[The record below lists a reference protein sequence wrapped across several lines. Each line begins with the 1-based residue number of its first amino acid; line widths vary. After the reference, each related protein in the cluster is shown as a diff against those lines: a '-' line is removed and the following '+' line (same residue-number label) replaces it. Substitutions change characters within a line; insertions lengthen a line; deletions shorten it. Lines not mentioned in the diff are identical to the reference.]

1 MAEINLNVNSEGDES
16 SNLRDLN
23 AKNLENQKNY
33 LEELKKQLVEDSK
46 GIQDLEDKVNTVLDK
61 NDELQQQNDNLT
73 SMIEGYENTFDQ
85 LDSRDTVIPN
95 FDRPINIPSSPGANG
110 DVVLQQRIENLSRT
124 IDSKEF
130 RNVNTQLDP
139 YFNNLKDK
147 ASKQQSPEEL
157 ARLLETEMNKQVAN
171 VVDVETSLYNSI
183 DLMTAQIEAKLD
195 RIAQASAK
203 SEQPP
208 EENPLFIQYTQ
219 FQEQLSNLRQHVSGY
234 IEESVDK
241 IKSSSEDYARTGYNE
256 GVEQRFIDQGLKE
269 QKRVEK
275 IVADFNK
282 DFDKYI
288 EEQKESIA
296 KQYAFDMAQS
306 YLNSDPNATSENA
319 KRIYKNAFNDFNDNV
334 PVTPHGLSDEEISAM
349 YTASGGN
356 VDASQYAPQ
365 IQTPEGFDQ
374 DKDYTGAPD
383 SNMSS
388 LQKPSSVGA
397 SKIPVHMIMSE
408 VTSAILD
415 PMMSLAIELRK
426 VVPPDLKNYATASSK
441 QRINPGDYV
450 NSGTDKAQAGAS
462 AIGKGAGSLIGGMI
476 GGLPGAFVGSKIG
489 ETAAELLP
497 FKEFGMM
504 VNYLYQIAEN
514 TSQQAMPFS
523 PELIQANVDR
533 QLAFLEENIAIGE
546 DAGAELA
553 SLNNSITNFQLE
565 FYREA
570 LEILRPMLPLMNFI
584 VNQLSLISKA
594 ISAGISGIL
603 GWMSGGWMN
612 GVKEFILNL
621 GNVNRPR
628 QSPGRKDF
636 MDQLDDNVPFL

>member
-1 MAEINLNVNSEGDES
+1 MAGEINLNVNSDGDDGDSFEVWA
-16 SNLRDLN
+16 LKN
-23 AKNLENQKNY
+23 AKKLGMELPTDAEDLKRLKELE
-33 LEELKKQLVEDSK
+33 SK
-46 GIQDLEDKVNTVLDK
+46 VDNVLDK
-61 NDELQQQNDNLT
+61 NEKLQEQNDNLT
-73 SMIEGYENTFDQ
+73 SMIEGYENTFNQ
-85 LDSRDTVIPN
+85 IDSSENLVPEFNRPTTTPN
-95 FDRPINIPSSPGANG
+95 SGRGSG

-139 YFNNLKDK
+139 YFENLKDK
-147 ASKQQSPEEL
+147 AAKQQSPEEL
-157 ARLLETEMNKQVAN
+157 SRLLETEMNKQIAN
-171 VVDVETSLYNSI
+171 VADVETSLYNSI
-183 DLMTAQIEAKLD
+183 DLMNAQIDVKLSK
-195 RIAQASAK
+195 IEEASAK
-203 SEQPP
+203 SEQPVD
-208 EENPLFIQYTQ
+208 ENPLYIQYTQ
-219 FQEQLSNLRQHVSGY
+219 FQDQLNNLRSHVGDY
-234 IEESVDK
+234 IQQSVDK
-241 IKSSSEDYARTGYNE
+241 IQSSSEDYARTGYNE
-256 GVEQRFIDQGLKE
+256 GVEERFIDQGLKE

-275 IVADFNK
+275 LVADFNK

-288 EEQKESIA
+288 EDQKEAIA
-296 KQYAFDMAQS
+296 KQYAFEMAQS
-306 YLNSDPNATSENA
+306 YLNSSPDATKENA

-334 PVTPHGLSDEEISAM
+334 PVAPHGLSDEEISAL

-356 VDASQYAPQ
+356 VNASQYAPQ
-365 IQTPEGFDQ
+365 IQRPENFQQ
-374 DKDYTGAPD
+374 DKDYNVAPD
-383 SNMSS
+383 SEIGS
-388 LQKPSSVGA
+388 LMQPTKGKS

-415 PMMSLAIELRK
+415 PMMSLAVELKK

-450 NSGTDKAQAGAS
+450 NSGAEKLQNASS
-462 AIGKGAGSLIGGMI
+462 AIGKGTGSLIGGVI

-497 FKEFGMM
+497 IKEFGMM
-504 VNYLYQIAEN
+504 INYLYQIAEN

-523 PELIQANVDR
+523 PDLIQANVDR
-533 QLAFLEENIAIGE
+533 QLAFLEENIAIGQ

-553 SLNNSITNFQLE
+553 SLNNAINNFQLE

-570 LEILRPMLPLMNFI
+570 LEILRPMLPLLQFA

-603 GWMSGGWMN
+603 GWMTGGWMN
-612 GVKEFILNL
+612 GVKEFILNM
-621 GNVNRPR
+621 GNVNRAR
-628 QSPGRKDF
+628 QMPGRKDF